1 MISIIIPTFNRGR
14 LICRTLDSICGQTYP
29 DWECVVVDDHSND
42 DTREIVQSYLR
53 RDKRF
58 TYCVNNRR
66 KGAQGARNT
75 GLLLAKGEWLLF
87 FDSDDY
93 MYPDYLDSVS
103 SLLVDGNNMVVCYG
117 QMIEEKTGKVL
128 GTLDKV
134 HTGSIFKSL
143 LNGECYVTMSQ
154 TIVRKSCIMWIGLM
168 DERCPSHQE
177 WDTHLRLSRKYS
189 YSVVPQVLWDYYVGR
204 GDTISVDNERHV
216 SGLLYVISK
225 NIFHYRAIA
234 YRSLL
239 KRASLLWKRI
249 GALSRVNKSI
259 KLRLKVLVL
268 VPELPLVMCLKR
280 VKGLLS

>member
-1 MISIIIPTFNRGR
+1 
-14 LICRTLDSICGQTYP
+14 
-29 DWECVVVDDHSND
+29 
-42 DTREIVQSYLR
+42 
-53 RDKRF
+53 
-58 TYCVNNRR
+58 VNNRR

-177 WDTHLRLSRKYS
+177 WDTHLRLSRLYE
-189 YSVVPQVLWDYYVGR
+189 YQVIPEVLWDYYVGR
-204 GDTISVDNERHV
+204 GDTISVNKEKHV
-216 SGLLYVISK
+216 PGLLYVMTK
-225 NIFHYRAIA
+225 NIFYYRTVA

-239 KRASLLWKRI
+239 KKTRMLWEECAAENGLNNRNITRFKI
-249 GALSRVNKSI
+249 MM
-259 KLRLKVLVL
+259 L
-268 VPELPLVMCLKR
+268 VPELSLVLGVRR
-280 VKGLLS
+280 VKKWTNHFGK